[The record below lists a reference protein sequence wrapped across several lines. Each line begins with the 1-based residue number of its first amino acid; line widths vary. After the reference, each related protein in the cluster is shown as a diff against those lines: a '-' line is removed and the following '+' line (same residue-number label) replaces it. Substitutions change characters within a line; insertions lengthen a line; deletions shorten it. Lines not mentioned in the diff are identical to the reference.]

1 MHLSLFAGQR
11 LCASY
16 RGISSD
22 YVIALL
28 SRVDDGDTDPFF
40 ESCCLRQP
48 RRRTRRVPG
57 KRH

>member
-1 MHLSLFAGQR
+1 MLLSLFAGQR
-11 LCASY
+11 LRASY
-16 RGISSD
+16 RGIFSD

-28 SRVDDGDTDPFF
+28 SRVDDGDADPFF
-40 ESCCLRQP
+40 DSCCLHQL

>member
-1 MHLSLFAGQR
+1 MQLSLFAGQR
-11 LCASY
+11 LRASY

-28 SRVDDGDTDPFF
+28 SRVDDGDADPFF
-40 ESCCLRQP
+40 DSCCVHRPP
-48 RRRTRRVPG
+48 RRSRRVPG